1 MAEKKGFNNNKF
13 TSSNTFLVSGIV
25 AQWTRSCL
33 HVQMSIPDLGSAS
46 DWLKQISQAARI
58 IRNTTQIWVVL
69 NASSEWYFCA
79 PFSDVISRRDRWW
92 RRKMWSVF
100 SG

>member
-1 MAEKKGFNNNKF
+1 MAEKKGFNNSKF
-13 TSSNTFLVSGIV
+13 TSSKTFLVSGIV
-25 AQWTRSCL
+25 AQWTRNCL

-79 PFSDVISRRDRWW
+79 RFSDVISRRNRWW
-92 RRKMWSVF
+92 RRKMWSVL